1 MKKNLPIWK
10 KQPHNIIEKANVF
23 QNLQSQSRLH
33 RESKIVHTMKIKAK
47 TSLKLKKL
55 WGELRL
61 KNLLLTM
68 QKNLQSDTNNKI
80 RNFLENNQKIVKS
93 LA

>member
-1 MKKNLPIWK
+1 MKM
-10 KQPHNIIEKANVF
+10 KA
-23 QNLQSQSRLH
+23 
-33 RESKIVHTMKIKAK
+33 T

-55 WGELRL
+55 WGELQL
-61 KNLLLTM
+61 NNLLLTM

-80 RNFLENNQKIVKS
+80 RKFLENSQKIVKS

>member
-1 MKKNLPIWK
+1 
-10 KQPHNIIEKANVF
+10 
-23 QNLQSQSRLH
+23 
-33 RESKIVHTMKIKAK
+33 MKIKAT
-47 TSLKLKKL
+47 TSLKFKKL
-55 WGELRL
+55 LEELRL

-80 RNFLENNQKIVKS
+80 RNFLGNNQKIVKS

>member
-1 MKKNLPIWK
+1 
-10 KQPHNIIEKANVF
+10 
-23 QNLQSQSRLH
+23 
-33 RESKIVHTMKIKAK
+33 MKIKAT

-55 WGELRL
+55 LEELRL

-80 RNFLENNQKIVKS
+80 RIFSGNNQKIVKS